1 MKRPLSMLA
10 LVAAIIAILAASCA
24 TKPKVT
30 PQEPAQPEPTVQP
43 AQPEPAATPAPAA
56 VPQEELDALL
66 AKAQDLKKKA
76 FERGLAD
83 VLPDDYSAANAA
95 LLGGKEA
102 YDAKDG
108 PVAKDR
114 LGTAVTLFTDLNAKG
129 LVELASIRRK
139 NADDMRKGAVAA
151 GADVSAAE
159 RFAPGDAAF
168 AAGAS
173 AVDAKDYEAAIAS
186 YERARALFEL
196 AYKRSVAKGLRE
208 RIETSNYAAW
218 DQGNYQKAEERYAT
232 EETLFAS
239 LGDPSQAASLATDAK
254 PIAQGLDAL
263 DEAVLRYNLVIQ
275 KGREGGAA
283 QRRDKADA
291 VKLQSEEIKAQVA
304 VKDEYEAALALYQDA
319 SAAMTAGD
327 YEAAAA
333 KFDEATVAFEKAYAL
348 ASEKRAKAEA
358 AMKAA
363 EEAAAASLRKAQE
376 ADSAVGGQTK

>member
-24 TKPKVT
+24 TKPKAT
-30 PQEPAQPEPTVQP
+30 PQEPAQPEPAVQP
-43 AQPEPAATPAPAA
+43 AQPEPAAKPA

-76 FERGLAD
+76 FDRGLAD

-95 LLGGKEA
+95 LMGGKEA

-108 PVAKDR
+108 PAAKEK
-114 LGTAVTLFTDLNAKG
+114 LGRAVDLFTDLNARG

-139 NADDMRKGAVAA
+139 NADDMRKSAIAV
-151 GADVSAAE
+151 GADISAAE
-159 RFAPGDAAF
+159 RFAPGDTAL

-173 AVDAKDYEAAIAS
+173 AVDARDYEAAIAA

-196 AYKRSVAKGLRE
+196 AYKRGVAKGLRE

-239 LGDPSQAASLATDAK
+239 LGDPSQAASPATDAK

-275 KGREGGAA
+275 KGREGGATA
-283 QRRDKADA
+283 RRDKADA
-291 VKLQSEEIKAQVA
+291 VKIQSEEIKAQVA
-304 VKDEYEAALALYQDA
+304 VKDEYDAALALYQDA
-319 SAAMTAGD
+319 AAAMTAGE
-327 YEAAAA
+327 YEAAAS
-333 KFDEATVAFEKAYAL
+333 KFDEAAAAFEKAYAL
-348 ASEKRAKAEA
+348 ASEKRARAEA
-358 AMKAA
+358 AMQAA

-376 ADSAVGGQTK
+376 ADSAVGGQTE